1 VGAAE
6 WAAHTEEKTQMVK
19 PKERFIVI
27 AAIAGLLA
35 FIGDFLVSLALGF
48 FYPNYNHLK
57 LVMSELGTF
66 QSPVAVWINLWWIV
80 FGIFFITFA
89 MGFKKAFASD
99 KKSVVIVTLLIML
112 FGLGAGIGAGL
123 FPMEPGGSETTLT
136 GKLHG
141 ICAGIGFL
149 AITFVP
155 LVSLAVFPR
164 KHSPGL
170 YWLSVG
176 VFVLGLAFFVLFVVS
191 EDASSTGSLLSYAGL
206 WQRLFLL
213 NHYSY
218 LGVVSAMMIR
228 SSQRSA

>member
-1 VGAAE
+1 M
-6 WAAHTEEKTQMVK
+6 EKTQVVK
-19 PKERFIVI
+19 PKSGFIII
-27 AAIAGLLA
+27 ASIAGLLA
-35 FIGDFLVSLALGF
+35 FIGDFLVTLALGF

-57 LVMSELGTF
+57 LVMSELGTS
-66 QSPVAVWINLWWIV
+66 QSPVAVWINLWWTV
-80 FGIFFITFA
+80 FGILFITFA
-89 MGFKKAFASD
+89 IGFKKAFASD
-99 KKSVVIVTLLIML
+99 KKSVVIVTLLIIL

-155 LVSLAVFPR
+155 LVSLTIFPR
-164 KHSPGL
+164 KHSPRL

-176 VFVLGLAFFVLFVVS
+176 VFVLGLASLVLFVVS

-213 NHYSY
+213 NHYTY

>member
-1 VGAAE
+1 
-6 WAAHTEEKTQMVK
+6 MMK
-19 PKERFIVI
+19 PNSRFVVV
-27 AAIAGLLA
+27 ASIAGLLA
-35 FIGDFLVSLALGF
+35 SIGDFLVAFALGF

-57 LVMSELGTF
+57 LVMSELGTS

-80 FGIFFITFA
+80 FGILFITFA
-89 MGFKKAFASD
+89 LGFKQAFTSD

-136 GKLHG
+136 GKIHG

-155 LVSLAVFPR
+155 LVSLALFPR
-164 KHSPGL
+164 EHSPRL

-176 VFVLGLAFFVLFVVS
+176 VFVLGLASFVLFVAS
-191 EDASSTGSLLSYAGL
+191 EDVSSAGGLWSYTGL

-228 SSQRSA
+228 SSPRPA